1 MQCVIFIKDMKIKMK
16 AIRMLDTTAGLRSSP
31 TPIGQLAETVKRDD
45 DMTVIIVMMAMV
57 MVMMAMV
64 MMVMEMIIL
73 ISGHM
78 PGAAN
83 HTHQPDKSEAGKER
97 EAAQCRFSEPVP
109 SWCRLVRD
117 LIK

>member
-1 MQCVIFIKDMKIKMK
+1 MMME
-16 AIRMLDTTAGLRSSP
+16 MLINIMSM
-31 TPIGQLAETVKRDD
+31 V
-45 DMTVIIVMMAMV
+45 IVMVVMMV
-57 MVMMAMV
+57 IMMAMV
-64 MMVMEMIIL
+64 MMVMVMIIL

-109 SWCRLVRD
+109 SRCRLVRD

>member
-1 MQCVIFIKDMKIKMK
+1 MV
-16 AIRMLDTTAGLRSSP
+16 
-31 TPIGQLAETVKRDD
+31 
-45 DMTVIIVMMAMV
+45 VMMV
-57 MVMMAMV
+57 MVITMV
-64 MMVMEMIIL
+64 MMVMAMIIL

-109 SWCRLVRD
+109 SRCRLVRD

>member
-1 MQCVIFIKDMKIKMK
+1 MMMME
-16 AIRMLDTTAGLRSSP
+16 MLINIMSM
-31 TPIGQLAETVKRDD
+31 VVV
-45 DMTVIIVMMAMV
+45 MVVMMV
-57 MVMMAMV
+57 IMMAMV
-64 MMVMEMIIL
+64 MMVMVMIIL

-109 SWCRLVRD
+109 SRCRLVRD

>member
-1 MQCVIFIKDMKIKMK
+1 MMMQ
-16 AIRMLDTTAGLRSSP
+16 MLINIMSM
-31 TPIGQLAETVKRDD
+31 VVV
-45 DMTVIIVMMAMV
+45 MVVMMV
-57 MVMMAMV
+57 IMMAMV
-64 MMVMEMIIL
+64 MMVMVMVMIIL

-109 SWCRLVRD
+109 SRCRLVRD

>member
-1 MQCVIFIKDMKIKMK
+1 MCGTICTFYIFTSEYPLPSLYHMEH
-16 AIRMLDTTAGLRSSP
+16 ML
-31 TPIGQLAETVKRDD
+31 
-45 DMTVIIVMMAMV
+45 MMV
-57 MVMMAMV
+57 MVMVVVVMVMLMMAMV
-64 MMVMEMIIL
+64 MMVMVMIIL